1 MSGVRRTA
9 RREPVYGEQGFRLP
23 TLTRVGSASH
33 RYWRMDGFASTA
45 LDSDS
50 FDLTEIRFW
59 DKGALVSGGITA
71 TSNLTFGIG
80 PVGLIADGTTSD
92 SNRAL
97 VASWSSVRNTARLD
111 FDFGQS
117 RQITHIEIRSLY
129 AQPRFP
135 ASFNLSGS
143 STNGANYGR
152 VATITVGTSFASIGT
167 NVWSSGQVPVV

>member
-33 RYWRMDGFASTA
+33 RYWRMDAFAATT
-45 LDSDS
+45 LNSDTL
-50 FDLTEIRFW
+50 DLTEIRFW
-59 DKGALVSGGITA
+59 DEGVLVSSGITC
-71 TSNLTFGIG
+71 TSNLSFFTGSASGI
-80 PVGLIADGTTSD
+80 VDGTTNEA
-92 SNRAL
+92 NRHG
-97 VASWSSVRNTARLD
+97 VQNWASARSAARID

-117 RQITHIEIRSLY
+117 RRISHIEIRALY
-129 AQPRFP
+129 PQPRFP

-143 STNGANYGR
+143 ATNGSNYGR
-152 VATITVGTSFASIGT
+152 VATINVGTLVSNIGT